1 MYQIISDGSCDLDSS
16 IVKKAQLEIVPF
28 YISIDGKNHQK
39 EIEELKI
46 RDFYQFMIDNPKV
59 FPKTSLPSIKN
70 YLEAFTPLVEKN
82 IDIICICITTKFSG
96 SYNSAMSAK
105 EVLLEEYPSATITI
119 IDATVNTV
127 LQGLLVLEAV
137 KMQEQ
142 GCSYQ
147 EVIDTIESIKST
159 GRIFFTIGSMDYL
172 VHGGRVGKL
181 AGIAAGTLGLKPLI
195 VLENGE
201 INKAGVVR
209 GRKISKKKIIELTL
223 QHLQKNNINPNDYE
237 FTIGYGY
244 DIEEGK
250 ECMQSFITAL
260 KESYPDYT
268 KSSLPVRQIG
278 ATIGVHTGPHP
289 LGIGLIKKCCI

>member
-1 MYQIISDGSCDLDSS
+1 MYQIISDGSCDLDST
-16 IVKKAQLEIVPF
+16 IVKEKQLQIVPF
-28 YISIDGKNHQK
+28 YISIDGKSHQK
-39 EIEELKI
+39 EIEELKV

-59 FPKTSLPSIKN
+59 FPKTSLPAIKD
-70 YLEAFTPLVEKN
+70 YLEVFTPLVEKN

-105 EVLLEEYPSATITI
+105 EVLLEEYPNATITI

-147 EVIDTIESIKST
+147 EVIDTINTIKQT

-223 QHLQKNNINPNDYE
+223 QYLKEQTINPLDYE

-244 DIEEGK
+244 DIEEAK
-250 ECMQSFITAL
+250 EFQQTFTTSL
-260 KESYPDYT
+260 KQEYPDYENIVI
-268 KSSLPVRQIG
+268 PIRQIG

-289 LGIGLIKKCCI
+289 LGIGLIKKFNK